1 MLNGEGYSREYSC
14 VLQDG
19 SVHFA
24 RKVYAE
30 INKTAAGVGGY
41 LIDVEHMYIDEQGE
55 IEYYAELAE
64 WYHPLLD
71 GKGVNNVDFLVVPCA
86 SLMSTDADF
95 VSVQQPAAY
104 QLLG

>member
-41 LIDVEHMYIDEQGE
+41 LIDVEHMYIDE
-55 IEYYAELAE
+55 
-64 WYHPLLD
+64 
-71 GKGVNNVDFLVVPCA
+71 
-86 SLMSTDADF
+86 
-95 VSVQQPAAY
+95 
-104 QLLG
+104 